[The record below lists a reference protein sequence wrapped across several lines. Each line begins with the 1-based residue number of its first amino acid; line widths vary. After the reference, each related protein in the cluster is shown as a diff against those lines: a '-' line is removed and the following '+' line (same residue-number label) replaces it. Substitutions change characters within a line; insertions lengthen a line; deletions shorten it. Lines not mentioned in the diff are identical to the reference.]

1 MSSACA
7 FKSSGDSALTGHVTV
22 RTYHWYF
29 NEKEIRTEEAV
40 KSAQSSAANTE
51 SCQATADYFAPR

>member
-1 MSSACA
+1 MHSNPAETQRVKEHA
-7 FKSSGDSALTGHVTV
+7 TV
-22 RTYHWYF
+22 RYVPLYF

-51 SCQATADYFAPR
+51 SCQATAESFAPR